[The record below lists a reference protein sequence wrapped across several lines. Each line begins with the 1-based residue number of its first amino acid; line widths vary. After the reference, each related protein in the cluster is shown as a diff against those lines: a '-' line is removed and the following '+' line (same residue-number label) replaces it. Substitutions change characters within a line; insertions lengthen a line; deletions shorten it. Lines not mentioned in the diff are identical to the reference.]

1 MSIKSSF
8 QAPSR
13 RRFLQMVGGAGGV
26 SAVYATMQAMG
37 LLHPP
42 VSARPPDLPRGS
54 GSGQSV
60 VIVGAGLAGLTAA
73 YELSQAGYDCTVLE
87 AQERAGGRTW
97 TVRSGDII
105 TEDDSSQT
113 CTFETG
119 ADFYFNPGPARIPYH
134 HENVLGYCK
143 KFGVPLQTFI
153 NDNRGAYFHNDEAF
167 GGQRILNR
175 QVTHTVRGYLA
186 ELLAK
191 AINADALDEAID
203 ADDKERVLAM
213 VRNFGDLNSDFE
225 YTGSG
230 RAGYT
235 VSPGAAAQAGEL
247 SPKLEMAELL
257 KSDFWGFKL
266 HFPEGWHQAA
276 TMLEPV
282 GGMDQIAAGFV
293 RQIGDLI
300 TYNASVQEI
309 RKTPQGVR
317 VLYALEGET
326 RELEADYAIVTVPL
340 SVLAQIPNDFSPAH
354 QAAMEEVSYVKAVKI
369 AFQSKRRFWE
379 EDDNI
384 YGGISW
390 TDRDITQIWYPSSGF
405 HQDKGILVGAYIWS
419 NDIGE
424 RVGSLSLADR
434 LELAIADGEKLHP
447 GYRGELEVET
457 GLSIAWHKVPYIR
470 GGWASWST
478 EARAQAYPILNEPDD
493 RLILAGEHLSYL
505 TGWQE
510 GAILSAHEAV
520 RHISARTVAERS

>member
-1 MSIKSSF
+1 MDSDYSV

-13 RRFLQMVGGAGGV
+13 RRFLQMVGGVGGA

-42 VSARPPDLPRGS
+42 VSAQTPDLPRGS

-60 VIVGAGLAGLTAA
+60 VIIGAGLAGLTAA
-73 YELSQAGYDCTVLE
+73 YELSEAGYACTVLE
-87 AQERAGGRTW
+87 ARDRAGGRTW
-97 TVRSGDII
+97 TVRAGDSIA
-105 TEDDSSQT
+105 EDDSSQT
-113 CTFETG
+113 CGFETG
-119 ADFYFNPGPARIPYH
+119 ADFYFNTGPARIPYH
-134 HENVLGYCK
+134 HSNLLGYCK
-143 KFGVPLQTFI
+143 KFGVSLQTFV
-153 NDNRGAYFHNDEAF
+153 NDNRAAYFHNDEAF

-175 QVTHTVRGYLA
+175 QVTHAVRGYLA

-191 AINADALDEAID
+191 AININALDEAIS
-203 ADDKERVLAM
+203 ADDKEQLLSM
-213 VRNFGDLNSDFE
+213 VRGFGDLNSDFE
-225 YTGSG
+225 YTGSS
-230 RAGYT
+230 RAGYA
-235 VSPGAAAQAGEL
+235 VSPGAAAQSGEL
-247 SPKLEMAELL
+247 SPKLDMTELL

-293 RQIGDLI
+293 RQIGDQI
-300 TYNASVQEI
+300 IYNAPVREI
-309 RKTPQGVR
+309 RKTPEGVLI
-317 VLYALEGET
+317 LYESAGET
-326 RELEADYAIVTVPL
+326 QQLEADYAIVTVPL
-340 SVLAQIPNDFSPAH
+340 SVLAGIPNDFSPAH
-354 QAAMEEVSYVKAVKI
+354 QAAMAEVSYVKAVKI
-369 AFQSKRRFWE
+369 AFQAKRRFWE

-405 HQDKGILVGAYIWS
+405 HQDKGIIVGAYIWS

-424 RVGSLSLADR
+424 RVGSLSLQDR
-434 LELAIADGEKLHP
+434 LEQALEDGQNLHP
-447 GYRGELEVET
+447 GYRSHLEIET
-457 GLSIAWHKVPYIR
+457 GLSVAWHKIPHSQ
-470 GGWASWST
+470 GGWASWSS
-478 EARAQAYPILNEPDD
+478 EARAEAYPILNEPDD

-520 RHISARTVAERS
+520 RHISARTVAGQS